1 MSYQFIIS
9 EKPQASLKIAQALA
23 DKKVEKKVNNKVS
36 YYEITHNG
44 KKIVIGCAVGHLY
57 GLAEKDKKGWTYPVF
72 NFYWQPTYL
81 IDKSAKFTKAYLD
94 TLTKLCKDADDI
106 YNFCDVDTEGEL
118 IFWNIL
124 RFVCNRKDA
133 KRAYFSTL
141 TKDELIKAF
150 EEAKPHINFGLAS
163 AGETRHSLD
172 WLWGINLSR
181 ALTLSIKSATG
192 MFKLLSSGRVQGPA
206 LKTLYDREID
216 IKNFK
221 SDPYW
226 EIELKG
232 LANKEDISAWH
243 KQDKFWKKEEADII
257 IKKTKGKKAIV
268 KSVEK
273 KETKQ
278 PPLTPFD
285 LTTLQM
291 EAYRTLNISPKNTL
305 EIAQNLYTGGFI
317 SYPRTSSQKLPESIG
332 YVKILKSLSKKFL
345 EAGELLKKKN
355 LVPSEGKKT
364 DPAHPAIYPTGDI
377 PKLEGKDAGLYE
389 LIVRRFFVCFGE
401 DALRETMTVEIDVN
415 DEIFVA
421 KGTRTKVEGWHKLYG
436 DFLDLKEE
444 ELPDVKE
451 KDEIK
456 VKDIILYDKE
466 TQPPKRY
473 TEASIIKELERK
485 SLGTKSTRA
494 SIIDNLYQRNY
505 IKDKSI
511 AVTDLGMKTTET
523 LQKYCPDIL
532 DENLTR
538 KFEEEMEEIIEEK
551 KKPEEI
557 LDEAKTVLT
566 KLLAHFKKHEKEIG
580 KELGEATIE
589 TRDKES
595 EVGKCPNCKEGIL
608 RIMYSKKNKSKFIA
622 CDKYPECNTT
632 FSLPGNALIKNTTLK
647 CEKCG
652 FPMVMVIRKGKR
664 PQNVCINDKCPSKQL
679 TEEEEKLAKEERVC
693 SKCGE
698 GKMVLRKSVYGSFLA
713 CNRFPK
719 CRNIMKINGNKKD
732 MNLMNVKNSNTLEG

>member
-1 MSYQFIIS
+1 MTKEKYELIIG
-9 EKPQASLKIAQALA
+9 EKPNAALKIAEALA
-23 DKKVEKKVNNKVS
+23 DKKVEKKVNNKVP
-36 YYEITHNG
+36 YYEITHKG

-57 GLAEKDKKGWTYPVF
+57 ALTEKDKKGWTYPVF
-72 NFYWQPTYL
+72 SFDWQPTY
-81 IDKSAKFTKAYLD
+81 IVDKKNKFSKAYLD
-94 TLTKLCKDADDI
+94 TLKILCKNADDVTVATDYDVEGSGI
-106 YNFCDVDTEGEL
+106 GYNCVHFICGKE
-118 IFWNIL
+118 
-124 RFVCNRKDA
+124 DA
-133 KRAYFSTL
+133 KRMKFSTL
-141 TKDELIKAF
+141 TKDELVDSYEHASNHLDFPLIKS
-150 EEAKPHINFGLAS
+150 GQ
-163 AGETRHSLD
+163 TRHSLD
-172 WLWGINLSR
+172 WLYGINLSR
-181 ALTLSIKSATG
+181 ALTLSIRSATG

-243 KQDKFWKKEEADII
+243 RQDKFWKKEEADSI

-291 EAYRTLNISPKNTL
+291 EAYRTLNITPKNTL

-401 DALRETMTVEIDVN
+401 DALRETMTIEIDVN

-538 KFEEEMEEIIEEK
+538 ISGQYF
-551 KKPEEI
+551 
-557 LDEAKTVLT
+557 
-566 KLLAHFKKHEKEIG
+566 
-580 KELGEATIE
+580 
-589 TRDKES
+589 
-595 EVGKCPNCKEGIL
+595 CKV
-608 RIMYSKKNKSKFIA
+608 SVVFI
-622 CDKYPECNTT
+622 
-632 FSLPGNALIKNTTLK
+632 
-647 CEKCG
+647 
-652 FPMVMVIRKGKR
+652 
-664 PQNVCINDKCPSKQL
+664 
-679 TEEEEKLAKEERVC
+679 
-693 SKCGE
+693 
-698 GKMVLRKSVYGSFLA
+698 
-713 CNRFPK
+713 PK
-719 CRNIMKINGNKKD
+719 
-732 MNLMNVKNSNTLEG
+732 